1 MPDLLQNH
9 TGQGRF
15 SDMLAWD
22 KLTISMVYDLLTFSV
37 DFIIFSEFSSC

>member
-22 KLTISMVYDLLTFSV
+22 KLTMVYDLLTFSV
-37 DFIIFSEFSSC
+37 DFIIFSEFSSS

>member
-22 KLTISMVYDLLTFSV
+22 KLTMVYDHLTSSV
-37 DFIIFSEFSSC
+37 DFIIFSEFSSS